1 MIHDYKEKH
10 NMASYNVESSSILEN
25 SKLGRLFNYNTWKF
39 CISNLLQRNE
49 LIDLVQFNSD
59 VDFKTNN
66 IKTIEDL
73 EHKKKV

>member
-1 MIHDYKEKH
+1 
-10 NMASYNVESSSILEN
+10 MASYNVESSSILEN